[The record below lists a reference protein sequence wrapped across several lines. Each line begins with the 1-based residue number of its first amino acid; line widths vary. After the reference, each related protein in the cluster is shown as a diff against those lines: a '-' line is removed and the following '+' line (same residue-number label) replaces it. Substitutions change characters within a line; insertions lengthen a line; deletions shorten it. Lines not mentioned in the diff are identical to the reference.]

1 MSYHKCITWTDEAHT
16 ISFAMSQIA
25 HVLVGLL
32 IRRSRVRTP
41 LGPPNEDNELG
52 ANPNTQW
59 RAVERPFALPFA
71 PPSPDG
77 AVLQAAIHRLTAAL
91 ATAADDVIAD
101 LVAERRVLREEL
113 RVLQEGSADIVC
125 LDDERARQRQ

>member
-1 MSYHKCITWTDEAHT
+1 
-16 ISFAMSQIA
+16 
-25 HVLVGLL
+25 
-32 IRRSRVRTP
+32 
-41 LGPPNEDNELG
+41 
-52 ANPNTQW
+52 
-59 RAVERPFALPFA
+59 
-71 PPSPDG
+71 
-77 AVLQAAIHRLTAAL
+77 VLQAAIHRLTAAL